1 MWNFFLKIESLS
13 KTSDSLKKSYTFHMF
28 LTVFHC
34 LSPFYAQERIAPIA
48 FYKRATVLRATG
60 VIRSCCSLQ
69 KSNHERFAPVASL
82 AHDKRATG
90 TIRSFFKRDLL
101 FGSHKTSDSLEKPMS
116 EFPILPLFM
125 KEYFFREKK
134 LYYL

>member
-1 MWNFFLKIESLS
+1 MWNFFFKIESLS
-13 KTSDSLKKSYTFHMF
+13 KTSASLKKSYTFYMF

-69 KSNHERFAPVASL
+69 KSNHERFASL

-101 FGSHKTSDSLEKPMS
+101 FGSQKTGDSLEKLMS